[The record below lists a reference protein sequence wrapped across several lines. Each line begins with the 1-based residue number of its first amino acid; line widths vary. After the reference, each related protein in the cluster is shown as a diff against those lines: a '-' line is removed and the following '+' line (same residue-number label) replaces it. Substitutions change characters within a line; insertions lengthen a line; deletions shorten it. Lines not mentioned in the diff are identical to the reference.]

1 MLRKILISSFTLL
14 PLLSAGSVLADSE
27 TPSAKSPNPAP
38 IELVGVPTFQ
48 TQCKLLAQAIAQNP
62 AVEEEKLVGTVYSV
76 IGNTVMLERE
86 DGSLVHVT
94 LDWWERGHMGQLV
107 GKKVVIRDV
116 YCSRITLAPP
126 PPPKIVPIEV
136 PPLQFSAPAPVVPPL
151 TPRPVA
157 PETKPAPQVVPQTW

>member
-1 MLRKILISSFTLL
+1 MFRKILIPSLTLL
-14 PLLSAGSVLADSE
+14 PVLAAGHGLAASDNQ
-27 TPSAKSPNPAP
+27 PVSASTPAP
-38 IELVGVPTFQ
+38 LELVGVPAPQ

-76 IGNTVMLERE
+76 IGNTVMVERE

-94 LDWWERGHMGQLV
+94 LDWWERGHMGQLL

-126 PPPKIVPIEV
+126 PPPKVVPIEV
-136 PPLQFSAPAPVVPPL
+136 PPLQFSAPAPTVPPL

-157 PETKPAPQVVPQTW
+157 PETKPAPQVIPQTW